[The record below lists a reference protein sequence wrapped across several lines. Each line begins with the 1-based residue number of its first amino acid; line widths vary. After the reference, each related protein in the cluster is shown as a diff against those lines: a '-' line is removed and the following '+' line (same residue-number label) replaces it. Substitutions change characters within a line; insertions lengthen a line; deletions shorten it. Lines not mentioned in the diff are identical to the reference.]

1 MREWCPGD
9 GCPLKRDCYRYLPY
23 SVWHGDEQV
32 PEGTLALPDDLITE
46 TAVSNPPS
54 MCGVLL
60 ATGERAR
67 QMLWLSGQSG
77 LDAGI

>member
-32 PEGTLALPDDLITE
+32 PGSYRKGEWNCSFLVPQGGGDEGGDELQGLE
-46 TAVSNPPS
+46 
-54 MCGVLL
+54 G
-60 ATGERAR
+60 
-67 QMLWLSGQSG
+67 GQR
-77 LDAGI
+77 